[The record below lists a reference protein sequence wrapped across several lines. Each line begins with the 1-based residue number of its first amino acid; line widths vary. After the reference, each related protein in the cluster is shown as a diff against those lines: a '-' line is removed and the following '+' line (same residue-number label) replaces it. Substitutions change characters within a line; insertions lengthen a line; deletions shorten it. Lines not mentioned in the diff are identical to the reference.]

1 MLGRERVFREKEP
14 AVYHQEQKV
23 FLAGKEVL
31 TWGVVGEEEE
41 EVEVVRAPLLVSNS
55 RDELL
60 AQVPQNSTT
69 TINNLPTTPTSY
81 QLR

>member
-1 MLGRERVFREKEP
+1 MLGRERAFREKEL
-14 AVYHQEQKV
+14 AVYHPEQKV
-23 FLAGKEVL
+23 FPAGRGVT

-41 EVEVVRAPLLVSNS
+41 EVVRAPLLVSNS

-60 AQVPQNSTT
+60 APVRQNSTT